1 LDNIGFSW
9 NLDML
14 LGEQFDKVDVL
25 SIADV
30 YIRDGKSR
38 DFARLVNILFFFEI
52 DGEGS
57 VVNGGGAL
65 GNDERVEQGS
75 DGCAYSRTVGH
86 YFSVA
91 DRIADVLLIDLI

>member
-38 DFARLVNILFFFEI
+38 DFSRLVNILFFFEI
-52 DGEGS
+52 D
-57 VVNGGGAL
+57 VVHGGGAL
-65 GNDERVEQGS
+65 CNDERVEQGS

-86 YFSVA
+86 NFSVA